1 MSSLNRFLK
10 QNKKTRK
17 NEKYAPTRTLTDE
30 NGKPL
35 EWEFKHIPSKENER
49 LRDEC
54 TMDVQIT
61 GKPGMYR
68 QKFKTRE
75 YLAKMVA
82 ASVVEPDLY
91 NAELQDSYGVK
102 TPIDLLYAMVDNAGE
117 YQDLCAWVQKFQGFT
132 DTLEDKVEEAK
143 N

>member
-1 MSSLNRFLK
+1 MSSLDRFLK
-10 QNKKTRK
+10 KNKKEK
-17 NEKYAPTRTLTDE
+17 PNEKYAPTASLTDE

-35 EWEFKHIPSKENER
+35 EWEFKHISSSANER

-54 TMDVQIT
+54 TMDVQVT
-61 GKPGMYR
+61 GKPGLYR

-75 YLAKMVA
+75 YLVKMVA
-82 ASVVEPDLY
+82 ASVVAPDLY
-91 NAELQDSYGVK
+91 NKELQDSYGVK
-102 TPIDLLYAMVDNAGE
+102 TPTDLIYAMVDSPGE